1 MTTRLYQFPHSHFSE
16 KARWA
21 LDHKRIGFTR
31 VNLIRGLHILTT
43 RRLAAASTVPILEHE
58 GRIVQDSTEILSYL
72 DDRFPERSLVANSD
86 SIRRQ
91 ALEVEEYLD
100 EDLGFH
106 LRRFLYATL
115 LGHRRQVTAF
125 FLQGRS
131 PAWRPLFAAMFP
143 LLRAQMRRQ
152 MQLTPA
158 NAAASERRLLG
169 ALDFLD
175 AAVARGPFLV
185 GDRFT
190 RADLSAAALLSL
202 LTWPEKHEFRW
213 PAPAE
218 IVEPLAGFREA
229 VAGRPCFAWALGLY
243 RDYR

>member
-1 MTTRLYQFPHSHFSE
+1 
-16 KARWA
+16 
-21 LDHKRIGFTR
+21 
-31 VNLIRGLHILTT
+31 
-43 RRLAAASTVPILEHE
+43 
-58 GRIVQDSTEILSYL
+58 
-72 DDRFPERSLVANSD
+72 
-86 SIRRQ
+86 
-91 ALEVEEYLD
+91 
-100 EDLGFH
+100 
-106 LRRFLYATL
+106 
-115 LGHRRQVTAF
+115 
-125 FLQGRS
+125 
-131 PAWRPLFAAMFP
+131 
-143 LLRAQMRRQ
+143 